1 MGLLFDNINS
11 GRFLSLFKVRI
22 VLKKV
27 AASQLKAGMFVIKL
41 NSGWMAH
48 PFVRNKLIL
57 DDDDIARIRESG
69 IKEVTIDT
77 DRGLDTDAESIEP
90 VDAYGVRRLELLAEE
105 SPVAGDE
112 LKSNEECA
120 KKVIDHAIVA
130 VRSLMNDVR
139 MGNPLDFFVIKTVA
153 EEVAREVVSN
163 PATAIVVYQ
172 LHKTCEYTYAH
183 SLRVAVLSVSCAHR
197 MGLSDDN
204 CKDIALGGLVH
215 DIGKMCVS
223 KDILHKPDK
232 LTPAEM
238 THMREHVTSGA
249 RLIKEGQLPT
259 EAMAILLEHHERF
272 DGNGYPRQL
281 AGPEISLAGRIS
293 AIADVYDA
301 IASDRWYHKGLPP
314 AVAIRKIHEWSK
326 CHFDPEVTAHFI
338 RSVGIYPVGS
348 LVRLSNKRLAVVVEH
363 KQSSPLFPRVLPI
376 FDLHSKKMITNT
388 IELDLPGRRHI
399 KIECHEDP
407 SVWGI
412 DPGDYL

>member
-1 MGLLFDNINS
+1 M
-11 GRFLSLFKVRI
+11 
-22 VLKKV
+22 LKKV

-69 IKEVTIDT
+69 IKEVMIDT
-77 DRGLDTDAESIEP
+77 DRGLDSDTESIEHI
-90 VDAYGVRRLELLAEE
+90 DLDGTRQLELLAEE

-112 LKSNEECA
+112 VKSNEECA
-120 KKVIDHAIVA
+120 RKVIEHAVTA
-130 VRSLMNDVR
+130 VQGLMDDAR
-139 MGNPLDFFVIKTVA
+139 MGNPLDFSLIKTVA
-153 EEVAREVVSN
+153 EDVAREVVSN
-163 PATAIVVYQ
+163 PATAVVVYQ

-197 MGLSDDN
+197 MGLSDDA

-215 DIGKMCVS
+215 DIGKMCVN

-238 THMREHVTSGA
+238 NHMREHVTSGA

-259 EAMAILLEHHERF
+259 EAMAVLLEHHERF

-281 AGPEISLAGRIS
+281 AGAEISLEGRIS

-326 CHFDPEVTAHFI
+326 YHFDPVVTAHFI

-363 KQSSPLFPRVLPI
+363 KQSSPLFPRVLPV
-376 FDLHSKKMITNT
+376 FDLHSKKPIANA
-388 IELDLPGRRHI
+388 IELDLSGRRHI